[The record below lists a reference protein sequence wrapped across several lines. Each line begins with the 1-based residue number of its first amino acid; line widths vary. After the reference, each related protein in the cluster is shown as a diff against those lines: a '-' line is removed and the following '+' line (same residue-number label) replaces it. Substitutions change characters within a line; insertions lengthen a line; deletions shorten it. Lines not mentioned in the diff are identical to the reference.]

1 MSCATLPGQ
10 FFGEEYSPYR
20 RTVCNWQPQKC
31 RKTSA
36 KCQTYSKSLL
46 TSMPLVTCT
55 CSHFQTW
62 FASFRSIELAVVVFL
77 QPAATNPRRYCAAMS
92 VVISIITHRFGGC
105 CRHNG
110 GRIQRESSEL
120 LSRQQEDILV
130 AARHQ
135 SKIFGKRRT
144 ANPSPPIHLQAN
156 QGAWR
161 CRITRTRCEL
171 RLHRN
176 RKEESLFHRD

>member
-1 MSCATLPGQ
+1 MFQLASIRLPWSISTLVSPTLRSKFKNRCLVPHCPGS
-10 FFGEEYSPYR
+10 FLARSTLRTILFVIGNHKSVER
-20 RTVCNWQPQKC
+20 RPLKD
-31 RKTSA
+31 A

-144 ANPSPPIHLQAN
+144 ANPSPPIHL
-156 QGAWR
+156 
-161 CRITRTRCEL
+161 
-171 RLHRN
+171 H
-176 RKEESLFHRD
+176 S